1 MQDLL
6 QSDITTLFGPKDRTE
21 LFAELDKLRAS
32 KRTKV
37 EKPSLTNTNAQAK
50 ALVASMYPPR
60 LERLSNTCYREYY
73 V

>member
-1 MQDLL
+1 MQDLYD
-6 QSDITTLFGPKDRTE
+6 SNAINLFGPKDRTE

-32 KRTKV
+32 KRPKI

-60 LERLSNTCYREYY
+60 RERLSDTCYREYY